1 VADGGLVRPL
11 AHPHSDTVMS
21 LEFSRRGDLLASGGA
36 DRFLKV
42 HAVADGAA
50 VRSFEGHTGHVLGVA
65 WQANGRRLASAGAD
79 GAIKVWDFT
88 SGVQQRTIA
97 VGKKEVTAVRFVGSG
112 EELLA
117 ASGDPSLKLSN
128 AASGAVVRDFRGP
141 GSYLLSAAAAG
152 PFAVAGGQD
161 GRLRIWDL
169 ATGNPLHTLEPAPA
183 R

>member
-1 VADGGLVRPL
+1 
-11 AHPHSDTVMS
+11 M
-21 LEFSRRGDLLASGGA
+21 
-36 DRFLKV
+36 
-42 HAVADGAA
+42 
-50 VRSFEGHTGHVLGVA
+50 
-65 WQANGRRLASAGAD
+65 
-79 GAIKVWDFT
+79 
-88 SGVQQRTIA
+88 
-97 VGKKEVTAVRFVGSG
+97 GKKEVTAVRFVGSG

-117 ASGDPSLKLSN
+117 ASGEPSLKLSN